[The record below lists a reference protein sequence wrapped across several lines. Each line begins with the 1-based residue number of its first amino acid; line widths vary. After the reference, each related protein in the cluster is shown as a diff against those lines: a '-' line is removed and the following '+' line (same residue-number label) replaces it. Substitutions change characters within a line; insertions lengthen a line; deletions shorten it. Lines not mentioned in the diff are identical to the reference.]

1 MQTVTIRPQS
11 WPLQGAHWLQYGKPN
26 APQSDNMNRFIFM
39 GVNITTQFQRIRK
52 FEPNAGT
59 VSFGIQN
66 TVTNP
71 GDSIYNERPTKNN
84 GFNHTQT
91 TTILNEDMV
100 EFDEWQVAG
109 SCGTSNNSEVGY
121 YVDSSFWDI
130 ELISN

>member
-1 MQTVTIRPQS
+1 VH
-11 WPLQGAHWLQYGKPN
+11 LLA
-26 APQSDNMNRFIFM
+26 QSDNMNRFIFM

>member
-1 MQTVTIRPQS
+1 
-11 WPLQGAHWLQYGKPN
+11 
-26 APQSDNMNRFIFM
+26 MNRFIFM
-39 GVNITTQFQRIRK
+39 GVGIDTRFQRIRK
-52 FEPNAGT
+52 FEPNTGST
-59 VSFGIQN
+59 SFGIQN
-66 TVTNP
+66 TVTDP
-71 GDSIYNERPTKNN
+71 GDSIYNGRPTKNN